1 MDANE
6 ILHVLDSYAE
16 DFDFP
21 VLDNYNFDLA
31 QCRLSV
37 FKDEE
42 NWLIVFEILGV
53 DKNQNI
59 SNDLYVYGSV
69 VEEQGLIIG
78 LDDIVTLAD
87 KGELFDDD
95 AQFLVNPFQLG
106 LIVNKKPV
114 VLEPQTKDYAQL
126 GIAPEPFNP
135 TKLARFLSAHCKEKF
150 WLSTSDVFQK
160 SDAVISPPLFYQ
172 TEEWEHT
179 DEEKPSENQ
188 FFQGLAKAIEQNDK
202 SIIHAGNPNTHWSN
216 WTWSDFEKQD
226 AT

>member
-1 MDANE
+1 MKAKE
-6 ILHVLDSYAE
+6 ILQTLDSYSE

-42 NWLIVFEILGV
+42 NWLIVFEIVGV

-59 SNDLYVYGSV
+59 ANDLYVYGKDA
-69 VEEQGLIIG
+69 EEQGFIIS

-87 KGELFDDD
+87 NRELFDDD
-95 AQFLVNPFQLG
+95 DQFLVNPFHLD
-106 LIVNKKPV
+106 LIVNKETV
-114 VLEPQTKDYAQL
+114 VLESQAGDYAQL
-126 GIAPEPFNP
+126 GIEPESFNP

-150 WLSTSDVFQK
+150 WLSTSDMFQEI
-160 SDAVISPPLFYQ
+160 DAVPSLTLFYQ
-172 TEEWEHT
+172 TEGWEHI
-179 DEEKPSENQ
+179 DEEKPSENH
-188 FFQGLAKAIEQNDK
+188 FFQSLANAIELNDK
-202 SIIHAGNPNTHWSN
+202 NVIHEENPNTHWSN

-226 AT
+226 EE